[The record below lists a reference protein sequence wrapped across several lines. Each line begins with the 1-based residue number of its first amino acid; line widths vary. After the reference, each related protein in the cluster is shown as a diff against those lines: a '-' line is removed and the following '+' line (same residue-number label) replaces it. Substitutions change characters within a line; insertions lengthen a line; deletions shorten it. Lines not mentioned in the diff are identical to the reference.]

1 MRTILALSIALVVA
15 VVASIW
21 LRESGHRQPSITAKP
36 ASVASTTQQPS
47 PLGDHQHAAT
57 AQVPAYQRSVE
68 SLAELPPTM
77 RPELF
82 EGNVRRAY
90 QVASDIPQTLAQL
103 PCYCHCDRGQ
113 GHKSLHSCFI
123 DEHGANCGICIN
135 EALMAYS
142 LHKKQNLKVDQ
153 IREQI
158 IKSFGE
164 TNARL

>member
-1 MRTILALSIALVVA
+1 MKTILALLIGLSVALIAGL
-15 VVASIW
+15 W
-21 LRESGHRQPSITAKP
+21 FRQNGPQQTSQSPSP
-36 ASVASTTQQPS
+36 ASVARSNQQPS

-57 AQVPAYQRSVE
+57 ARVPAYQRSTE
-68 SLAELPPTM
+68 SLAALPSTM

-90 QVASDIPQTLAQL
+90 QVASEIPKTLAQL

-113 GHKSLHSCFI
+113 GHKSLHSCFV

-135 EALMAYS
+135 EALVAYR
-142 LHKKQNLKVDQ
+142 LEKQQKLNVDQ

-158 IKSFGE
+158 IKSFGA
-164 TNARL
+164 TASQ

>member
-1 MRTILALSIALVVA
+1 MRTILALSIALAVA
-15 VVASIW
+15 IVASFW
-21 LRESGHRQPSITAKP
+21 LRESGTQQTSNIAKP
-36 ASVASTTQQPS
+36 ASVASTNPRTS
-47 PLGDHQHAAT
+47 SSTDHQHAAT
-57 AQVPAYQRSVE
+57 RVPAFQHSVQ
-68 SLAELPPTM
+68 SLAMLPSTM

-90 QVASDIPQTLAQL
+90 QVALDIPKTLAQL
-103 PCYCHCDRGQ
+103 PCYCHCDRGH

-142 LHKKQNLKVDQ
+142 LHKKQNLNVDQ

-158 IKSFGE
+158 IKTFGV
-164 TNARL
+164 TSQ

>member
-15 VVASIW
+15 MVAGIW
-21 LRESGHRQPSITAKP
+21 LRESRNP
-36 ASVASTTQQPS
+36 STTENSAPVSGSQQQPS
-47 PLGDHQHAAT
+47 QSNTHQHAPT
-57 AQVPAYQRSVE
+57 ARVPAFQVSTE
-68 SLAELPPTM
+68 SLAALPPTM

-90 QVASDIPQTLAQL
+90 QVAQEIPRTLAQL

-113 GHKSLHSCFI
+113 GHKSLHSCFV

-135 EALMAYS
+135 EALLAHS
-142 LHKKQNLKVDQ
+142 LEKHQKLNPEQ

-158 IKSFGE
+158 TKSFGV
-164 TNARL
+164 TTSR